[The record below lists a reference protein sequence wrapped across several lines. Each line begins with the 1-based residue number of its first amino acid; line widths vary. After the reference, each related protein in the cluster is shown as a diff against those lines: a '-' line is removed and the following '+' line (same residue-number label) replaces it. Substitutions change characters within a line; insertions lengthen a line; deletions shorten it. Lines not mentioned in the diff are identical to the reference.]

1 LEQPLSFLGP
11 APSDIAWKAAGLI
24 LARTLSL
31 VSERPGRR
39 PPMAGDE
46 KRVLRLDDDLV

>member
-1 LEQPLSFLGP
+1 
-11 APSDIAWKAAGLI
+11 
-24 LARTLSL
+24 